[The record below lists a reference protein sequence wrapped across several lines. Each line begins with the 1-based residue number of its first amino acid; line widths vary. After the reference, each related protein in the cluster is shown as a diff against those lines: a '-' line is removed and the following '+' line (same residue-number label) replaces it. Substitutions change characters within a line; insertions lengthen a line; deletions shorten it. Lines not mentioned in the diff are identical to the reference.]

1 MCSDILQQVPAALQQ
16 TVSHYWIDWQQS
28 CEQKAINAETGFD
41 LPLLGKLWAC
51 SDFVARTCIRHPD
64 MVQVLL
70 KENINTS
77 RSLPDYREIVSAVL
91 TGAVPGETGI
101 MQALRLLR
109 QQQMLRIAWR
119 DLAHCAS
126 TEQILYELSDLA
138 QAIVSQTL
146 AGIEKELAAVFGQP
160 LDNAGQ
166 VQSLLILAMGKM
178 GGRELNF
185 SSDID
190 LIFAYA
196 EDGETTGPRRVSCHD
211 YFLRVARKLVR
222 YLHEVTADG
231 FVYRVDTRLRP
242 NGESGPLVMS
252 VAAMEQYYQMQG
264 RNWERYAMMKA
275 RVISGLQH
283 HQVLLQKLLTPFIF
297 RRYLD
302 YSAFASIREMK
313 MMVAA
318 QVVRKGMKNNIKLG
332 RGGIREIEFIGQ
344 TFQLLRGGRE
354 PALRVRSIVAAL
366 GLLAQK
372 NYLSAAD
379 SNGLIHAYWFLRK
392 LENRLQ
398 MQRDQQTHSLPDDAL
413 MQTRLCLAMEIDSWD
428 ELVKQLGIQRDYVE
442 QVFTRIIEPGKPQSE
457 DSGSTDSYLEELLL
471 FWEQPENS
479 EPLMTWLSKAE
490 FVKTGEILKSLLHL
504 QQSIPVKQL
513 SADNRRLLL
522 QLLSSLLRQAPQYR
536 DATRVIQRVVTILQ
550 SIAGR
555 VVYLSM
561 LNEYPALQQ
570 QLLRLSQAGDWFVQ
584 NIARYPLLL
593 DSLLN
598 TGELFLFEEDI
609 DAQLQQQLK
618 QIGEEY
624 EDNLLEEQM
633 DRLRQF
639 KRQRDFKIAML
650 DVFYELPVAT
660 VADRLTETANAI
672 LKQVLRLAW
681 RAMVVRYGEPSCQC
695 NGKVHHPTLSI
706 IGYGKLGGYELGYGS
721 DLDIIFLHDSQGEKQ
736 QTTGAKS
743 VDNRYFFA
751 RVAQRVIH
759 LLSARTSSG
768 LLYETDTR
776 LRPDGQSGLLVSS
789 LPAFADYQQKKAWI
803 WEHQALIRARFITG
817 SPHIEQEF
825 DRIRSLVLAQPRKSA
840 VLLEGVAAMRKKMH
854 RHLTAKSAEPD
865 IKRDAGGLID
875 IEFMTQAGVLLK
887 AVEHTDCLRHTAT
900 LALISCLQQAGWYQD
915 REAAVLAAAYR
926 YFRKLSN
933 WQSLKC
939 HIDDDET
946 QAYREQVTAI
956 WLRLMP
962 DIEMLDSA
970 KPDLVRS
977 GSAGPDPEKLAS
989 EKPGSEK
996 S

>member
-1 MCSDILQQVPAALQQ
+1 MISDVLQQVPSSLRQ
-16 TVSHYWIDWQQS
+16 TVSHYWADWQLS
-28 CEQKAINAETGFD
+28 CEQKSINAEAGFD

-51 SDFVARTCIRHPD
+51 SDFVAQACIRRPD
-64 MVQVLL
+64 MVQELL
-70 KENINTS
+70 DENINTS
-77 RSLPDYREIVSAVL
+77 RSLLNYREIVSTALSEAVQDE
-91 TGAVPGETGI
+91 AGI
-101 MQALRLLR
+101 MQALRQLR

-119 DLAHCAS
+119 DLALCAS

-146 AGIEKELAAVFGQP
+146 VSIEKELTSIFGRP
-160 LDNAGQ
+160 VDNAGQ

-196 EDGETTGPRRVSCHD
+196 EDGETTGPRRVPCYE

-242 NGESGPLVMS
+242 NGDSGSLVMS
-252 VAAMEQYYQMQG
+252 FSAMEQYYQMQG

-275 RVISGLQH
+275 HVVSGLQH
-283 HQVLLQKLLTPFIF
+283 HRAQLQKLLTPFIF

-313 MMVAA
+313 MMIAA
-318 QVVRKGMKNNIKLG
+318 QVARKGMKNNIKLG

-354 PALRVRSIVAAL
+354 PALRVRSIIAAL

-372 NYLSAAD
+372 NYLSAED
-379 SNGLIHAYWFLRK
+379 SSSLIHAYWFLRK

-413 MQTRLCLAMEIDSWD
+413 MQARLCVAMDIGNWG
-428 ELVKQLGIQRDYVE
+428 ELLKQLSTQRDYVE
-442 QVFTRIIEPGKPQSE
+442 KVFTRIIELGKAQGE
-457 DSGSTDSYLEELLL
+457 DSSSADPYIEGLLL

-479 EPLMTWLSKAE
+479 ELLMTWLSKAG
-490 FVKTGEILKSLLHL
+490 FVNTEGILKSLLHF

-513 SADNRRLLL
+513 RTDNRRLLL
-522 QLLSSLLRQAPQYR
+522 QLLSSLLRQAHQYR
-536 DATRVIQRVVTILQ
+536 DAPRVIQRVVNILQ

-555 VVYLSM
+555 AVYVSM

-570 QLLRLSQAGDWFVQ
+570 QLLRLSQAGDWFAQ

-598 TGELFLFEEDI
+598 TEELFLFEENI
-609 DAQLQQQLK
+609 DVQLQRQLT
-618 QIGEEY
+618 QIGQEH
-624 EDNLLEEQM
+624 EDSLLEEQM

-639 KRQRDFKIAML
+639 KRQRDFKVAML
-650 DVFYELPVAT
+650 DVFYDLPVEV
-660 VADRLTETANAI
+660 VADRLTETADAI
-672 LKQVLRLAW
+672 LKQVLQLAW
-681 RAMVVRYGEPSCQC
+681 QAMVVRYGEPSCQR
-695 NGKVHHPTLSI
+695 NGETNHPTLSI
-706 IGYGKLGGYELGYGS
+706 IGYGKLGGHELGYDS
-721 DLDIIFLHDSQGEKQ
+721 DLDIIFLHDSWGEKQ
-736 QTTGAKS
+736 QTVGIKS

-759 LLSARTSSG
+759 LLSTQICSG
-768 LLYETDTR
+768 LLYATDTR
-776 LRPDGQSGLLVSS
+776 LRPNGQSGLLVSS
-789 LPAFADYQQKKAWI
+789 ISAFADYQQEKAWI
-803 WEHQALIRARFITG
+803 WEHQALIRARFIAG
-817 SPHIEQEF
+817 SPPIEQEF
-825 DRIRSLVLAQPRKSA
+825 DRIRSLVLARSRNVA
-840 VLLEGVAAMRKKMH
+840 DLLEGVAAMRKKMH
-854 RHLTAKSAEPD
+854 RHLTTKSVEPD
-865 IKRDAGGLID
+865 IKCDTGGLID

-887 AVEHTDCLRHTAT
+887 AVDHTDCLRHTAT
-900 LALISCLQQAGWYQD
+900 LALIGCLKQAGWYQD
-915 REAAVLAAAYR
+915 KEATVLAAAYR
-926 YFRKLSN
+926 YFRKLKN

-939 HIDDDET
+939 NSDDNEV
-946 QAYREQVTAI
+946 QAHREKVI
-956 WLRLMP
+956 SVWRRLMP
-962 DIEMLDSA
+962 DIETPDSA
-970 KPDLVRS
+970 KN
-977 GSAGPDPEKLAS
+977 
-989 EKPGSEK
+989 
-996 S
+996 

>member
-1 MCSDILQQVPAALQQ
+1 MPSDILQQVPGSLHQ
-16 TVSHYWIDWQQS
+16 TVSHYWVDWLLS
-28 CEQKAINAETGFD
+28 CEQKAMDAEAGFD

-51 SDFVARTCIRHPD
+51 SDFVAQTCIRHPD
-64 MVQVLL
+64 MVQALL
-70 KENINTS
+70 EDNINTR
-77 RSLPDYREIVSAVL
+77 RSLANYREIVSAAL
-91 TGAVPGETGI
+91 AEVPQNEASL
-101 MQALRLLR
+101 MQALRQLR
-109 QQQMLRIAWR
+109 QKQMLRIAWR

-146 AGIEKELAAVFGQP
+146 VCIEKELASIFGQP
-160 LDNAGQ
+160 VDSEGQ

-196 EDGETTGPRRVSCHD
+196 EDGETTGPRRVPCYD

-242 NGESGPLVMS
+242 NGDSGPLVMS
-252 VAAMEQYYQMQG
+252 LSAMEQYYQIQG

-275 RVISGLQH
+275 RVISGLQS

-313 MMVAA
+313 TMIAA
-318 QVVRKGMKNNIKLG
+318 QVTRKGMKNNIKLG

-372 NYLSAAD
+372 NYLSAED
-379 SNGLIHAYWFLRK
+379 SSGLVHAYWLLRK

-398 MQRDQQTHSLPDDAL
+398 MQRDQQTHSLPDDEL
-413 MQTRLCLAMEIDSWD
+413 MQARLCVAMDAGNWD
-428 ELVKQLGIQRDYVE
+428 ELVKQVTIQRDYVE
-442 QVFTRIIEPGKPQSE
+442 KIFIQIIEPGKPPGE
-457 DSGSTDSYLEELLL
+457 DTVSTNHYIEALLL

-479 EPLMTWLSKAE
+479 EPLITWLSKAGFINTE
-490 FVKTGEILKSLLHL
+490 EILKPLLHF

-513 SADNRRLLL
+513 HADNRRLLL
-522 QLLSSLLRQAPQYR
+522 QLLSSLLQQATRYR
-536 DATRVIQRVVTILQ
+536 DATEVMQRVLAILQ

-555 VVYLSM
+555 AVYISM

-570 QLLRLSQAGDWFVQ
+570 QLLRLSQAGDWFAQ

-598 TGELFLFEEDI
+598 TEELFLFEENIDI
-609 DAQLQQQLK
+609 QLQQQLK
-618 QIGEEY
+618 QIGQEH

-639 KRQRDFKIAML
+639 KRQRDFKVAML
-650 DVFYELPVAT
+650 DVFYDLPVEV
-660 VADRLTETANAI
+660 VADRLTETADAI
-672 LKQVLRLAW
+672 LKQVLQLAW
-681 RAMVVRYGEPSCQC
+681 QAMVGRYGEPACQC
-695 NGKVHHPTLSI
+695 NRSIHHPTLSI

-736 QTTGAKS
+736 TTTGTKP

-759 LLSARTSSG
+759 LLSAQTFSG

-789 LPAFADYQQKKAWI
+789 VSAFADYQQKKAWI

-854 RHLTAKSAEPD
+854 RHLSAKPAESD
-865 IKRDAGGLID
+865 IKHDAGGLID

-887 AVEHTDCLRHTAT
+887 VVEHTDCLRHTAT

-915 REAAVLAAAYR
+915 KEATELAAAYR
-926 YFRKLSN
+926 YFRKLKN

-939 HIDDDET
+939 NIDDGEK
-946 QAYREQVTAI
+946 QAYRENVIRI
-956 WLRLMP
+956 WQRLIP
-962 DIEMLDSA
+962 EIETLDSA
-970 KPDLVRS
+970 KS
-977 GSAGPDPEKLAS
+977 
-989 EKPGSEK
+989 
-996 S
+996 